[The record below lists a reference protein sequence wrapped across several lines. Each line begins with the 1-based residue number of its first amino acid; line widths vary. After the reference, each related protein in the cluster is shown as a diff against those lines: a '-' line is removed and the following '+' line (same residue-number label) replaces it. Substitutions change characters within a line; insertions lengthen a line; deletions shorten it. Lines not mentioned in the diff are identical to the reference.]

1 MIASTVFFATYKAAK
16 IASLSLLIASSS
28 FRYAALLIITEFW
41 TFLGWRK
48 WYNNWRYYTRGVDG
62 IIVSLLLHMLLYIGV
77 VAAPFPVFRLP
88 FALTPPIYARG
99 LLYMLCVNFG
109 IIYVSYHVFAVAT
122 NVPKTTA
129 HDIPESF
136 AWIFLTSATFLC
148 LLSGS
153 IAFHYIP
160 TTHKSSFYRH
170 NTYHH
175 HVATFTW
182 NDKTHHTDV
191 NHREITDRDHSRALI
206 PIKYSDHYIPKTL
219 LIAFYKDK
227 WGGWCADPPDW
238 FDDYFKADVP
248 RHLLAE
254 VDESLWAGG
263 DEEGGK

>member
-1 MIASTVFFATYKAAK
+1 M
-16 IASLSLLIASSS
+16 ASLLVHLC
-28 FRYAALLIITEFW
+28 
-41 TFLGWRK
+41 
-48 WYNNWRYYTRGVDG
+48 
-62 IIVSLLLHMLLYIGV
+62 LYIAL
-77 VAAPFPVFRLP
+77 VAAPFPMVRIPTF
-88 FALTPPIYARG
+88 LTPQVYARG
-99 LLYMLCVNFG
+99 LLYMLCVNLF
-109 IIYVSYHVFAVAT
+109 IVYVSYHVFAET
-122 NVPKTTA
+122 QSPTTSPTA

-136 AWIFLTSATFLC
+136 AWTFLASTTLLC

-153 IAFHYIP
+153 VAFHYVP
-160 TTHKSSFYRH
+160 KTHKSSFCRH